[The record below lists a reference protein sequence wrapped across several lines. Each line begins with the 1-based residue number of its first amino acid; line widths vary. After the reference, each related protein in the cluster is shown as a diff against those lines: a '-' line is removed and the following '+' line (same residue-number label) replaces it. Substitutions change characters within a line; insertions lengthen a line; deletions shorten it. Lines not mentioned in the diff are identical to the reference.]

1 MNTNSDAHPKVL
13 ITAKV
18 HDYMLEQLSRKG
30 YDVIYNKSI
39 TYDEVAEIIPAIT
52 GLVVTTRL
60 RVDKNILQKAD
71 KLKWIG
77 RLGSGMELIDVPYA
91 ESKGIVCVSSPEGNR
106 NAVAEHALGMVLNL
120 LNRLASSMNQ
130 IREGHWIRDAN
141 RGTELNGKTVGIIGY
156 GNTGSSFAAL
166 LAPFNVTVLA
176 YDKSKFGFAKGYI
189 KEANPD
195 QIARYADVVSF
206 HVPLTAE
213 TRHMANDAFF
223 GSLQKKPL
231 FVNTCRGKVHDT
243 GAVIRALESGLISGA
258 ALDVLENEKLDTYTK
273 EEKSQ
278 LNWLLDR
285 ANVLVT
291 PHIAG
296 YSHEAFFKMAKVVL
310 VKLGLD
316 VPG

>member
-1 MNTNSDAHPKVL
+1 MDITNSDAHPKVL
-13 ITAKV
+13 VTAKV
-18 HDYMLEQLSRKG
+18 HDYLREQLTKKG
-30 YDVIYNKSI
+30 FDVIYNKAI
-39 TYDEVAEIIPAIT
+39 TYDEVAALIPDIT
-52 GLVVTTRL
+52 GLIVTTRL
-60 RVDKNILQKAD
+60 RIDKNILEKA
-71 KLKWIG
+71 KLLKWIG
-77 RLGSGMELIDVPYA
+77 RLGSGMELIDVAYA

-120 LNRLASSMNQ
+120 QNRLASSMNQ

-141 RGTELNGKTVGIIGY
+141 RGTELTGKTVGIIGY

-176 YDKSKFGFAKGYI
+176 CDKYKFGFAKGYI
-189 KEANPD
+189 KEANLE

-213 TRHMANDAFF
+213 TRHMANDGFF
-223 GSLQKKPL
+223 GSLEKKPL

-243 GAVIRALESGLISGA
+243 AAVIRALESGVISGA
-258 ALDVLENEKLDTYTK
+258 ALDVLENEKLEHYTA
-273 EEKSQ
+273 EEQAQ

-285 ANVLVT
+285 SDVLIT

-296 YSHEAFFKMAKVVL
+296 YSHEAFHKMARVVL
-310 VKLGLD
+310 QKLGLD
-316 VPG
+316 